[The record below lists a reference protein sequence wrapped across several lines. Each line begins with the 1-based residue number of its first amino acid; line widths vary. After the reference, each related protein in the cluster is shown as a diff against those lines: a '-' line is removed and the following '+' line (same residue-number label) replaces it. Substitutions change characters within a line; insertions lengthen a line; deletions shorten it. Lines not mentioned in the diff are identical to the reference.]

1 MSTAVETTVFG
12 LCQVPY
18 LSHTVRDGSGY
29 GGSLRASST
38 DEPSREFMTIRTDDF
53 AWVAAMV
60 RLWGVGAEG
69 SAGIEPSRPRD

>member
-12 LCQVPY
+12 LCQGPY

-53 AWVAAMV
+53 AWVAAV
-60 RLWGVGAEG
+60 LRICGVGGEG
-69 SAGIEPSRPRD
+69 SAGVELSPPRD